1 MSTKQCGHHG
11 RCKKCLCVPCR
22 KSGRPCISFSQYARH
37 AQENLWEIEEIEE
50 AVNISNDLFDEPLDI
65 VGDSASEESYVSTT
79 TEEQMLEPDSED
91 EDLAAQYRRQLM
103 LEDLDEDLCLFVEE
117 QLRSV
122 QKEQACQ
129 KLVGLVSANVMTKQA
144 LTQVTAIWNEYSK
157 VY

>member
-1 MSTKQCGHHG
+1 
-11 RCKKCLCVPCR
+11 
-22 KSGRPCISFSQYARH
+22 
-37 AQENLWEIEEIEE
+37 
-50 AVNISNDLFDEPLDI
+50 
-65 VGDSASEESYVSTT
+65 
-79 TEEQMLEPDSED
+79 MLEPDSED

-103 LEDLDEDLCLFVEE
+103 LEDLDEDQCLFVEE